1 MSINYD
7 DVRNAIKALL
17 KDKNHDDGK
26 NKTLHDQLLG
36 SYTLTFSR
44 VCIYT
49 LTLLR
54 VYMHNV

>member
-26 NKTLHDQLLG
+26 NKTLH
-36 SYTLTFSR
+36 
-44 VCIYT
+44 
-49 LTLLR
+49 
-54 VYMHNV
+54 